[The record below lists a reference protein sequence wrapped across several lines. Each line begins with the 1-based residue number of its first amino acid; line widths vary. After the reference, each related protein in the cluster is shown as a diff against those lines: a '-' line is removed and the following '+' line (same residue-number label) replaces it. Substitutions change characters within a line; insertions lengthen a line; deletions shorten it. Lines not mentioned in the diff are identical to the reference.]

1 MSRPAGDRHA
11 SIDLLRAMAIVLMVV
26 VHFVENLSGWYDGGQ
41 GPFEGVHRVW
51 WLPTGFAAPLF
62 TSLSG
67 MSYRLWADEQA
78 RRGHSGDTISKR
90 TVRRGLFLIGLGFA
104 FNVLVWLPEDV
115 FNWDVLTLIG
125 CGLLA
130 LDLARRMPD
139 TVVLMWAMLV
149 IAVSPAMR
157 LAADYPEYW
166 QSGYFDYDFTLGDV
180 LLGGLVV
187 GYFPIFP
194 WLAFP
199 LLGHAVANTL
209 FRAET
214 GTRSPRIALL
224 GTAGLLV
231 AFTLIT
237 IWEKL
242 PAAVT
247 AGATRG
253 WTMFPP
259 STAYVAGTLGV
270 VMIGTSY
277 LHRIVDGD
285 SGRWRWLLK
294 WATPLSRHALS
305 MYLLHHVIHVWPLW
319 AWGAATAGEA
329 TALWQVAMPPA
340 ASLGLAAVFLVAAAI
355 LFRWLDQRRIPSV
368 ESLMRWVCD

>member
-139 TVVLMWAMLV
+139 TVVLMTTPPTG
-149 IAVSPAMR
+149 SPGISTLTSR
-157 LAADYPEYW
+157 LATCC
-166 QSGYFDYDFTLGDV
+166 S
-180 LLGGLVV
+180 
-187 GYFPIFP
+187 
-194 WLAFP
+194 
-199 LLGHAVANTL
+199 
-209 FRAET
+209 
-214 GTRSPRIALL
+214 
-224 GTAGLLV
+224 AGLWSGT
-231 AFTLIT
+231 FRSS
-237 IWEKL
+237 
-242 PAAVT
+242 
-247 AGATRG
+247 RG
-253 WTMFPP
+253 WRFL
-259 STAYVAGTLGV
+259 S
-270 VMIGTSY
+270 S
-277 LHRIVDGD
+277 
-285 SGRWRWLLK
+285 
-294 WATPLSRHALS
+294 ATPWQTSFSMQKPERGRRELLCSVQRASSSHSR
-305 MYLLHHVIHVWPLW
+305 
-319 AWGAATAGEA
+319 
-329 TALWQVAMPPA
+329 
-340 ASLGLAAVFLVAAAI
+340 
-355 LFRWLDQRRIPSV
+355 
-368 ESLMRWVCD
+368 